1 VVGDLI
7 RATRKARGWT
17 QQVLAQQAGVSRR
30 HLIAL
35 EQGANVSLDVLRRVA
50 AALDLYEID
59 LGEVRLVSRPRQTTG
74 HEGSIAK
81 NAVDGSPWLPQLPR
95 REGRY
100 RSLYPVAAEISRLEE
115 PRRSREFVS
124 VPTAMIEIDEILV
137 RVADDSFER
146 SGFASRD
153 LLVVQLRPDQEIATG
168 EIVLLTASG
177 KVDVGRWW
185 EKRRVRR
192 ISYETGRPRDVSRS
206 RDVVLHGVINCRL
219 EGVDPAPYRGW
230 LED

>member
-1 VVGDLI
+1 
-7 RATRKARGWT
+7 
-17 QQVLAQQAGVSRR
+17 VSRR

-50 AALDLYEID
+50 AALDLYEIE
-59 LGEVRLVSRPRQTTG
+59 LGEVRLVRRPRQTTG
-74 HEGSIAK
+74 Y
-81 NAVDGSPWLPQLPR
+81 DGSPWLPQLPMR
-95 REGRY
+95 TGRY
-100 RSLYPVAAEISRLEE
+100 LSLYPVAAEISRLEE

-206 RDVVLHGVINCRL
+206 RNVVLHGVINCRL

-230 LED
+230 RED